1 MKFNKTPLTSAFL
14 IEMEPIVDNRG
25 FFARTWCADE
35 FKLNGLNP
43 KLAQCSISF
52 NARKGT
58 LRGMHFQDAPFMEA
72 KLVRCSSGGIY
83 DVIVDLRPN
92 SPTFRKWF
100 AAELTSENRKMIY
113 VPEGFAHGFQTIADN
128 TEVIYQISETYHP
141 ESARGIRWNDPWF
154 GIKWPIENPLLSE
167 RDAAFPEFTP

>member
-1 MKFNKTPLTSAFL
+1 MKFNKIPLTGAFV

-25 FFARTWCADE
+25 FFARIWCADE

-43 KLAQCSISF
+43 NLVQCSVSF
-52 NARKGT
+52 NVRKGT
-58 LRGMHFQDAPFMEA
+58 LRGMHYQDVPFMEA

-83 DVIVDLRPN
+83 DVIVDLRPK
-92 SPTFRKWF
+92 SPTFCKWF

-141 ESARGIRWNDPWF
+141 ESARGIRWNDPRF

>member
-1 MKFNKTPLTSAFL
+1 MKFNKISLTGAFL

-43 KLAQCSISF
+43 KLAQCSVSF
-52 NARKGT
+52 NVRKGT
-58 LRGMHFQDAPFMEA
+58 LRGMHYQDVPFMEA

-83 DVIVDLRPN
+83 DVIVDLRPK
-92 SPTFRKWF
+92 SPTFGKWF

-141 ESARGIRWNDPWF
+141 ESARGIRWNDPRF

>member
-1 MKFNKTPLTSAFL
+1 MKLNKISLTGAFL

-58 LRGMHFQDAPFMEA
+58 LRGMHYQDVPFMEA

-83 DVIVDLRPN
+83 DVIVDLRPK
-92 SPTFRKWF
+92 SPTFCKWF

-128 TEVIYQISETYHP
+128 SEVIYQISESYHP
-141 ESARGIRWNDPWF
+141 ESARGIRWNDPRF

>member
-1 MKFNKTPLTSAFL
+1 MKFNKISLTGAFL

-58 LRGMHFQDAPFMEA
+58 LRGMHYQDVPFMEA

-83 DVIVDLRPN
+83 DVIVDLRPK
-92 SPTFRKWF
+92 SPTFGKWF

-141 ESARGIRWNDPWF
+141 ESARGIRWNDPRF